1 MLPSQL
7 DIVLKR
13 LAAFGAPKDSLLK
26 IFSGGLM
33 FQEFVKLHSIKKR
46 YPNLNCWLKA
56 FILII
61 LLLSWQS
68 FFNLEES
75 AEYQLLEYYAGVGR
89 IARLASNFGYKA
101 GAFDVVYD
109 IPKVTQTWSSSA
121 YLKAKMKKIQT
132 GTKTGMDLTTT
143 PGFVFLDSFYC
154 KVFLGPTARM
164 ELELFGTVK
173 P

>member
-7 DIVLKR
+7 DMVLKR
-13 LAAFGAPKDSLLK
+13 LAALGAPKDSLLK

-33 FQEFVKLHSIKKR
+33 FQEFVKLHSIKKCH
-46 YPNLNCWLKA
+46 PNLNCWHKA

-75 AEYQLLEYYAGVGR
+75 AEYQLLEYYAGIGR

-101 GAFDVVYD
+101 GAFDIVYD
-109 IPKVTQTWSSSA
+109 IPQVTQSWSSSA
-121 YLKAKMKKIQT
+121 YLKGKMKKIQT
-132 GTKTGMDLTTT
+132 GTKTAMDLTTT
-143 PGFVFLDSFYC
+143 AGFVFLDSFYF
-154 KVFLGPTARM
+154 KFFSWTNR
-164 ELELFGTVK
+164 
-173 P
+173 